1 MDLIIGGAFQ
11 GKSIYAKEQYPKK
24 KWVLGGEVSE
34 EELLSAQGILEFQKY
49 VRKELKQGHSV
60 KDLAE
65 KIAGEN
71 PDAVIVCDEVGYGV
85 VPTDAFER
93 QYREAVGRICIEL
106 AKKSKRVVRVI
117 CGIGT
122 VIKDA

>member
-71 PDAVIVCDEVGYGV
+71 PDA
-85 VPTDAFER
+85 
-93 QYREAVGRICIEL
+93 YRL
-106 AKKSKRVVRVI
+106 
-117 CGIGT
+117 
-122 VIKDA
+122 

>member
-1 MDLIIGGAFQ
+1 M
-11 GKSIYAKEQYPKK
+11 
-24 KWVLGGEVSE
+24 GGEVSE

-49 VRKELKQGHSV
+49 IRKELKQGHSV